1 MRRILTAATLAAALA
16 STAGCALQAPPPVSD
31 KVASYYS
38 NPPKATEPAI
48 QPTTVFIGDSYT
60 VGAGS
65 TGEAKGWAYVAART
79 LDWFPYISADSA
91 SGYITPGK
99 RGMTLDEL
107 ITTAKP
113 EIAPT
118 YVVIASGYNDSASD
132 VPLLSDAINADLDA
146 AKAKW
151 KTAKLIVIGPW
162 APNGT
167 VNENQ
172 TIARDLLKTAAAERK
187 AVFIDPISEGWF
199 KTPDMIGKDGIHPTD
214 AGHRILGENAA
225 AAIKAALKL

>member
-1 MRRILTAATLAAALA
+1 MGDRT
-16 STAGCALQAPPPVSD
+16 PPPVSE
-31 KVASYYS
+31 KVASYLAH
-38 NPPKATEPAI
+38 PPTAAPAAI

-60 VGAGS
+60 VGAGA
-65 TGEAKGWAYVAART
+65 TGEAKGWAYVAARS
-79 LDWFPYISADSA
+79 LDWFPYISADAA

-99 RGMTLDEL
+99 RGLTLDEL

-132 VPLLSDAINADLDA
+132 EVLLSDAINADLDA

-172 TIARDLLKTAAAERK
+172 STARDLLKTAAAERK

-199 KTPDMIGKDGIHPTD
+199 KTPGMIGNDKIHPND

>member
-1 MRRILTAATLAAALA
+1 MRRILTAATLAAAIA

-38 NPPKATEPAI
+38 NPPKATAPAI
-48 QPTTVFIGDSYT
+48 QPTSVFIGDSYT
-60 VGAGS
+60 VGAGA
-65 TGEAKGWAYVAART
+65 TGEAKGWAHVAART
-79 LDWFPYISADSA
+79 LDWFPYISADGS
-91 SGYITPGK
+91 SGYITPGR
-99 RGMTLDEL
+99 RGLTLDKL
-107 ITTAKP
+107 IATAKP

-118 YVVIASGYNDSASD
+118 YVVLASGYNDSASD
-132 VPLLSDAINADLDA
+132 EVLLSDAINADLDA

-172 TIARDLLKTAAAERK
+172 ATTRDLLKAAAAERK
-187 AVFIDPISEGWF
+187 AVFIDPISQGWF
-199 KTPDMIGKDGIHPTD
+199 KSSGMIGADEIHPNDT
-214 AGHRILGENAA
+214 GHRIIGEKAA